1 MKKNLN
7 LKSFVA
13 IFAASTLFACT
24 QDSIDNLSVQTEE
37 ETEAM
42 NELPKR
48 RTYEEALAVAQDA
61 IGLLGENCTTRSG
74 KPRSIN
80 TADVQY
86 IINTSSTRSTEEP
99 DTLMYVFN
107 YEDNAG
113 FAVVSANRA
122 TEELIAVT
130 EQGNYVA
137 GEETG
142 NGGFDLYMDMAEEY
156 TSIPKPPLKDSI
168 DDGMEEFTQV
178 RDELESDTISY
189 GPYLQVRWG
198 QYWPYNLCCYTT
210 DGEKAHTGCAATA
223 IAQIATYYKHPTTIT
238 INYDGNSQALSLNW
252 DEILQH
258 THTNFYVPPYSMPC
272 YLCESTENHQAIG
285 KFVRQIGKYLSM
297 TYGSVGAEIPSEST
311 SIKTGTALS
320 NLGYAYGT
328 YQNYS
333 RDVVE
338 NSLRQSQLVCMRGGD
353 VTTGD
358 GHAWVVDGFRIIT
371 ETVTT
376 YIKPDSQLF
385 WEILRQVTSSNTY
398 FHINWGWDGDC
409 NGYFYTGSFDTQR
422 PARLDSGM
430 SNRHDYDFERE
441 LKIYPNIRKR

>member
-86 IINTSSTRSTEEP
+86 IVNTSSTRSTEEP

-130 EQGNYVA
+130 EQGNYVT

-156 TSIPKPPLKDSI
+156 VTMAAEPLPWVDG
-168 DDGMEEFTQV
+168 DDGMVQFAETKTEQT
-178 RDELESDTISY
+178 RTIIDWRT
-189 GPYLQVRWG
+189 PLIDVKWG
-198 QYWPYNLCCYTT
+198 QGNPYNTYCKNSSNVII
-210 DGEKAHTGCAATA
+210 DAGCLVTA
-223 IAQIATYYKHPTTIT
+223 VAQVLSYYKYPSSIKLDFDNYNTTLSLDWNT
-238 INYDGNSQALSLNW
+238 IN
-252 DEILQH
+252 
-258 THTNFYVPPYSMPC
+258 THVKSVC
-272 YLCESTENHQAIG
+272 GSTCTASHDVIG
-285 KFVRQIGKYLSM
+285 KVFRQIGEELGIKYKEGKSGND
-297 TYGSVGAEIPSEST
+297 GSKIRSTFSTLGYKTDSKQEYNFNKITES
-311 SIKTGTALS
+311 LS
-320 NLGYAYGT
+320 NHHPVFITAFPKSS
-328 YQNYS
+328 N
-333 RDVVE
+333 E
-338 NSLRQSQLVCMRGGD
+338 
-353 VTTGD
+353 
-358 GHAWVVDGFRIIT
+358 GHAWLIDGFK
-371 ETVTT
+371 TVRTT
-376 YIKPDSQLF
+376 TTDYIKYINSHV
-385 WEILRQVTSSNTY
+385 WEVIGEYSFITDYNH
-398 FHINWGWDGDC
+398 FNWGWNGYY
-409 NGYFYTGSFDTQR
+409 NGYFSSKVFNPSQGYQYDGLSGGHDVSYDDRMFIYT
-422 PARLDSGM
+422 
-430 SNRHDYDFERE
+430 
-441 LKIYPNIRKR
+441 NIRKK